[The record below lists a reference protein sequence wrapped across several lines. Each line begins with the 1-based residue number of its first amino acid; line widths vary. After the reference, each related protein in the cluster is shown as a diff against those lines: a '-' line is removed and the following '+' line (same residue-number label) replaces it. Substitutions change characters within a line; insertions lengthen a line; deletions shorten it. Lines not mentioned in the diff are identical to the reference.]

1 MNFNGKNILITG
13 GTRGIGKQI
22 ALDFLRNGA
31 NVFITGTG
39 KKPVLDKNI
48 NYLQVDFSNKKSL
61 ELFIKKI
68 SNIHIDILVNNAG
81 INIIKPIEDVTS
93 KDYDELF
100 NVNLKAPYFICKAVG
115 QIMKKNNSGKIINIA
130 SIWSKVSKP
139 NRTLYV
145 TSKNALVGLTQTL
158 AIEFAS
164 YNILVNSVS
173 PGFTDTELTKKSLT
187 TKELSILK
195 KQIPLKRLAKTNEIS
210 ELVTFLSSDKNT
222 YITGQNIVIDGG
234 YTII

>member
-100 NVNLKAPYFICKAVG
+100 NVNLKAPYFICKTVG